1 MTQQKIMTKQSGIDV
16 SIPYIISPRNTFLD
30 TCQPKLKWNQVEGAT
45 FYTVKI
51 ATDSEV
57 IWEKEVEE
65 TEYHSPEDLPL
76 EVGKVYRL
84 IVESDNG
91 RCSET
96 DTEPSKL
103 EFQLLD
109 EDKIG
114 SLPDDEKEIT
124 DLELTDDEEAL
135 ELAHL
140 YFGKKYGLVA
150 KATEILEQRITAG
163 SQNSEIYVTHG
174 NLCLAV
180 GLCDL
185 AEARYKK
192 ALEKMQPE
200 QELEEQIIA
209 KAGLAEICKLKGNE
223 KEADRLMQEREDDLK
238 ALAKKK
244 EALARA
250 EDRYRC
256 NCQDGKGKMILICRL
271 YCCVPG

>member
-1 MTQQKIMTKQSGIDV
+1 MTQQKIMTKPSGIDV
-16 SIPYIISPRNTFLD
+16 SIPYIISPRSTFLD
-30 TCQPKLKWNQVEGAT
+30 TCQPKLKWNKVEGAT
-45 FYTVKI
+45 SYTVKI

-76 EVGKVYRL
+76 EVGKIYRL

-114 SLPDDEKEIT
+114 TLPDDEKKIT
-124 DLELTDDEEAL
+124 DSKLSDDEKAL

-150 KATEILEQRITAG
+150 KATEILEEKIAAG

-174 NLCLAV
+174 NVCLAV
-180 GLCDL
+180 GLCSF
-185 AEARYKK
+185 AEAQYKK
-192 ALEKMQPE
+192 ALEKIQPDK
-200 QELEEQIIA
+200 ELEEQIIA
-209 KAGLAEICKLKGNE
+209 KAGLAQICNLKGDE
-223 KEADRLMQEREDDLK
+223 KEAERLMKERESKLK

-244 EALARA
+244 ARL
-250 EDRYRC
+250 ECDCRDDLGRR
-256 NCQDGKGKMILICRL
+256 GKEIFSICRSL
-271 YCCVPG
+271 VCIPG